1 MKTYMLKPTD
11 VERKWWLLDAT
22 DQPLGR
28 LASKIAVLLMGKRK
42 RTYTPHV
49 DGGDFVVVVN
59 AEKVRLTGRKLF
71 QKKYYHHSGYP
82 GGLRVRMARE
92 ILAKHPERLVY
103 YAVKRMLP
111 KNILGRH
118 MLKRLKVYS
127 GPEHPHRAQGPEP
140 IDLKN
145 FK

>member
-1 MKTYMLKPTD
+1 MKTYIPKPTE
-11 VERKWWLLDAT
+11 VERKWWLVDAT
-22 DQPLGR
+22 GQPLGR
-28 LASKIAVLLMGKRK
+28 FASKIAILLMGKRK

-49 DGGDFVVVVN
+49 DGGDFVIVVN
-59 AEKVRLTGRKLF
+59 ASKVRLTGKKLF

-82 GGLRVRMARE
+82 GGLRVRT
-92 ILAKHPERLVY
+92 AKELQSAHPQRLVY

-118 MLKRLKVYS
+118 MLKRLKIYA
-127 GPEHPHRAQGPEP
+127 GPEHPHRAQGPKP
-140 IDLKN
+140 IDLGS